1 MMSANMKA
9 AVLSTIGGPEG
20 FKCLDDIPIPELQ
33 EGTVIVKNKISSIN
47 YADVYFRTGI
57 YPSARNTDLILG
69 QEAAGVIVAAP
80 VDEPL
85 GFRKGDRVV
94 WIGQGA
100 YAQYTRVPTSQII
113 KIPQG
118 VEDED
123 AAGVFL
129 AGMTALTLIGEA
141 FPAKAG
147 DWTLVHA
154 AAGGVGLLLC
164 QALKDLGAVVIGTA
178 GGPEKY
184 QLALQNGASHVID
197 YRAEKDWPKKVLEL
211 TGGRG
216 VDVVSISCSPIHR
229 TGFDKV

>member
-1 MMSANMKA
+1 MMSTYMKA

-33 EGTVIVKNKISSIN
+33 EGTVIVKNSISSIN

-57 YPSARNTDLILG
+57 YPSARHTDLILG

-85 GFRKGDRVV
+85 GLKKGDRVV
-94 WIGQGA
+94 WIAQGS
-100 YAQYTRVPTSQII
+100 YAQYTCVPTSQII
-113 KIPQG
+113 KIPPG
-118 VEDED
+118 VQDED

-129 AGMTALTLIGEA
+129 TGMTALTLIGEA

-147 DWTLVHA
+147 DWALVHA

-164 QALKDLGAVVIGTA
+164 QALKDLGVVVIGTA
-178 GGPEKY
+178 GGPEKC

-197 YRAEKDWPKKVLEL
+197 YRAEQDWPKKVHEL

-216 VDVVSISCSPIHR
+216 VDVVSISCFPIHR
-229 TGFDKV
+229 T

>member
-1 MMSANMKA
+1 MMSTYMKA

-33 EGTVIVKNKISSIN
+33 EGTVIVKNSISSIN

-57 YPSARNTDLILG
+57 YPSARHTDLILG

-85 GFRKGDRVV
+85 GLKKGDRVV
-94 WIGQGA
+94 WIAQGS
-100 YAQYTRVPTSQII
+100 YAQYTCVPTSQII
-113 KIPQG
+113 KIPPG
-118 VEDED
+118 VQDED
-123 AAGVFL
+123 AAG
-129 AGMTALTLIGEA
+129 
-141 FPAKAG
+141 
-147 DWTLVHA
+147 VHA

-164 QALKDLGAVVIGTA
+164 QALKDLGVVVIGTA
-178 GGPEKY
+178 GGPEKC

-197 YRAEKDWPKKVLEL
+197 YRAEQDWPKKVHEL

-216 VDVVSISCSPIHR
+216 VDVVSISCFPIHR
-229 TGFDKV
+229 T